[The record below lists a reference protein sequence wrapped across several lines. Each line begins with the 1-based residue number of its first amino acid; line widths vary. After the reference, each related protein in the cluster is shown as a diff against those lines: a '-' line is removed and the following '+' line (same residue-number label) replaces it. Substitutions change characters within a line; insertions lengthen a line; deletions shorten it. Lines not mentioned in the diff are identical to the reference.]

1 MKNKKH
7 GEYPNKQAPQLLKPE
22 TKTEYEIAT
31 SIEKEVNTAAESN
44 PMMVPIAIVL
54 AGIFIAG
61 AILWN
66 GSRIPAPA
74 PGSLAAQLKKGTIA
88 EDIGLNKK
96 KFAECLSSRRYQ
108 SFVQSSIDAGAKN
121 GIQGTPYSVA
131 VAKNGAMLEINGAQ
145 PVEEIRKVIDLALS
159 GEAKTGISSNTNKLI
174 TEDPVTDKDHLF
186 GNPNADVKIIT
197 HTDLECPFCKR
208 FHATMESVMKEYGQN
223 GKVAWIIRPFPLAQ
237 LHDKA
242 PLEAEAAECAN
253 ELGGNGKFWEYVN
266 LLEQITPANNGFD
279 PALL

>member
-7 GEYPNKQAPQLLKPE
+7 GGNPNKNESPRTHEMSEEARPE
-22 TKTEYEIAT
+22 ALE
-31 SIEKEVNTAAESN
+31 EKAAMPVSDQSSL
-44 PMMVPIAIVL
+44 MIPIAIVL

-66 GSRIPAPA
+66 GSRTPAPA

-88 EDIGLNKK
+88 EEIGLDKK

-108 SFVQSSIDAGAKN
+108 SFVQSSIEAGAKN
-121 GIQGTPYSVA
+121 GIQGTPYSVV
-131 VAKNGAMLEINGAQ
+131 VAKNGALLEINGAQ
-145 PVEEIRKVIDLALS
+145 PVEEVRRVIDLALS
-159 GEAKTGISSNTNKLI
+159 GNAKTGLSSNTNKTL
-174 TEDPVTDKDHLF
+174 TEDPLTAKDHLF

-208 FHATMESVMKEYGQN
+208 FHATMEGVMKEYGQ
-223 GKVAWIIRPFPLAQ
+223 KIAWVIRPFPLAQ

-253 ELGGNGKFWEYVN
+253 ELGGNAKFWEYVN